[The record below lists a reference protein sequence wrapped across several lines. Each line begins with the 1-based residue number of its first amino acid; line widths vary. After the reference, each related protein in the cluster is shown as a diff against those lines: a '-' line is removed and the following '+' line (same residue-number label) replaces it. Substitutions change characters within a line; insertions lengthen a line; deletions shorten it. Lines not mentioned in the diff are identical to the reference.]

1 MTVLSAATIQDHI
14 DFLIMQPDHE
24 QAIVRDL
31 VFAVLAFN
39 KQGRGAPLQISFPL
53 YADAKVTTRGALG
66 PCVRVTG
73 PAEKLYVLT
82 LRYEVAAHLRSG
94 RAMTLVRDRV
104 VVEAGRNERFALAS
118 SKGRKKTASIA
129 RAAARSTV
137 PTTPRQTEPAAP
149 GQIVPATP
157 QIVPATPRPLVLSGH
172 SRLLETAGALGA
184 TVRNEAAFIERA
196 ESEVANDGEID
207 LLGFSDEKTVPVL
220 K

>member
-1 MTVLSAATIQDHI
+1 MTVISAATIHDHL

-39 KQGRGAPLQISFPL
+39 KQARGAPLQISFPL
-53 YADAKVTTRGALG
+53 YADAKVTTRAALG
-66 PCVRVTG
+66 PCVRITG

-82 LRYEVAAHLRSG
+82 LRYEVAAHLRAG

-104 VVEAGRNERFALAS
+104 VVEAGRNERFALMPS
-118 SKGRKKTASIA
+118 NRPKKARSIQ
-129 RAAARSTV
+129 RAATRSV
-137 PTTPRQTEPAAP
+137 EL
-149 GQIVPATP
+149 
-157 QIVPATPRPLVLSGH
+157 TPRPLVLSGH

-184 TVRNEAAFIERA
+184 TVRDEAAFIERA

-207 LLGFSDEKTVPVL
+207 LLGFSDQKTVPVL
-220 K
+220 KR

>member
-1 MTVLSAATIQDHI
+1 MTVLSAATIDDHL

-39 KQGRGAPLQISFPL
+39 KQSRGEPLQISFPL
-53 YADAKVTTRGALG
+53 YADPKVTTRAALG
-66 PCVRVTG
+66 PCVRITG

-82 LRYEVAAHLRSG
+82 LRYEVAAHLRAG

-104 VVEAGRNERFALAS
+104 VVEAGRNERFALVS
-118 SKGRKKTASIA
+118 SKGQKQRRSIE
-129 RAAARSTV
+129 RAAARSIEPV
-137 PTTPRQTEPAAP
+137 AARPIEPAVA
-149 GQIVPATP
+149 
-157 QIVPATPRPLVLSGH
+157 RPLVLSGH

-184 TVRNEAAFIERA
+184 TVRDEAAFIERA

>member
-1 MTVLSAATIQDHI
+1 MTVISAATIHDHL

-39 KQGRGAPLQISFPL
+39 KQARGAPLQISFPL
-53 YADAKVTTRGALG
+53 YADAKVTTRAALG
-66 PCVRVTG
+66 PCVRITG

-82 LRYEVAAHLRSG
+82 LRYEVAAHLRAG

-104 VVEAGRNERFALAS
+104 VVDAGRNERFALVS
-118 SKGRKKTASIA
+118 SKGRKKPRSIE
-129 RAAARSTV
+129 RGVRSIEPMAA
-137 PTTPRQTEPAAP
+137 
-149 GQIVPATP
+149 
-157 QIVPATPRPLVLSGH
+157 RPLVLSGH

-184 TVRNEAAFIERA
+184 TVRDEAAFIERA

-220 K
+220 KR

>member
-1 MTVLSAATIQDHI
+1 MTVISAATIHDHL

-39 KQGRGAPLQISFPL
+39 KQARGEPLQISFPL
-53 YADAKVTTRGALG
+53 YADPKVTTRAALG
-66 PCVRVTG
+66 PCVRITG

-82 LRYEVAAHLRSG
+82 LRYEVAAHLRAG

-104 VVEAGRNERFALAS
+104 VVDAGRNERFALVS
-118 SKGRKKTASIA
+118 SKGRKKPRSIE
-129 RAAARSTV
+129 RGVRSIEPVAA
-137 PTTPRQTEPAAP
+137 
-149 GQIVPATP
+149 
-157 QIVPATPRPLVLSGH
+157 RPLVLSGH

-184 TVRNEAAFIERA
+184 TVRDEAAFIERA

-220 K
+220 KR

>member
-1 MTVLSAATIQDHI
+1 MTVVSADTIHDHL

-39 KQGRGAPLQISFPL
+39 KQSRGEPLQISFPL
-53 YADAKVTTRGALG
+53 YADPKVTTRAALG

-82 LRYEVAAHLRSG
+82 LRYEVAAHLRAG

-104 VVEAGRNERFALAS
+104 VVEAGRNERFALVSSNKRKQVRSIQPVAAS
-118 SKGRKKTASIA
+118 SIEA
-129 RAAARSTV
+129 
-137 PTTPRQTEPAAP
+137 
-149 GQIVPATP
+149 
-157 QIVPATPRPLVLSGH
+157 ATPRPLVLSGH

-184 TVRNEAAFIERA
+184 TVRDEAAFIERA

>member
-1 MTVLSAATIQDHI
+1 MTVVSADTIHDHI

-39 KQGRGAPLQISFPL
+39 KQARGEPLQISFPL

-66 PCVRVTG
+66 PCVRITG

-82 LRYEVAAHLRSG
+82 LRYEVAAHLRAG

-104 VVEAGRNERFALAS
+104 VVEAGRNERFALVS
-118 SKGRKKTASIA
+118 SNARKKRRSIERAAARIERAAPSSLQPAAPRSIA
-129 RAAARSTV
+129 RAAA
-137 PTTPRQTEPAAP
+137 
-149 GQIVPATP
+149 
-157 QIVPATPRPLVLSGH
+157 RPLVLSGH

-184 TVRNEAAFIERA
+184 TVRDEAAFIERA

-220 K
+220 KR

>member
-1 MTVLSAATIQDHI
+1 MTVISAATIHDHL

-39 KQGRGAPLQISFPL
+39 KQARGAPLQISFPL
-53 YADAKVTTRGALG
+53 YADAKVTTRAALG
-66 PCVRVTG
+66 PCVRITG

-82 LRYEVAAHLRSG
+82 LRYEVAAHLRAG

-104 VVEAGRNERFALAS
+104 VVDAGRNERFALVS
-118 SKGRKKTASIA
+118 SKGRQKPRSIE
-129 RAAARSTV
+129 RGVRSIEPMAA
-137 PTTPRQTEPAAP
+137 
-149 GQIVPATP
+149 
-157 QIVPATPRPLVLSGH
+157 RPLVLSGH

-184 TVRNEAAFIERA
+184 TVRDEAAFIERA

-220 K
+220 KR

>member
-1 MTVLSAATIQDHI
+1 MESRLTVVSPDTIPDHL

-39 KQGRGAPLQISFPL
+39 KQNRGRPLQISFPL
-53 YADAKVTTRGALG
+53 FADPKVTTRAALG
-66 PCVRVTG
+66 PCVRITG

-82 LRYEVAAHLRSG
+82 LRYEVAAHLRAG

-104 VVEAGRNERFALAS
+104 VIEAGRNERFGLVA
-118 SKGRKKTASIA
+118 KRKRKKTASIEHGTTQPSNREVA
-129 RAAARSTV
+129 RLIERA
-137 PTTPRQTEPAAP
+137 PPIQPAA
-149 GQIVPATP
+149 
-157 QIVPATPRPLVLSGH
+157 PRPLVLSGH

-184 TVRNEAAFIERA
+184 TVRDEAAFIERA

>member
-1 MTVLSAATIQDHI
+1 MTVISPATIHDHL

-39 KQGRGAPLQISFPL
+39 KQARGEPLQISFPL

-82 LRYEVAAHLRSG
+82 LRYEVAAHLRAG

-104 VVEAGRNERFALAS
+104 VVEAGRNERFALV
-118 SKGRKKTASIA
+118 SKAKKKAPSIE
-129 RAAARSTV
+129 RAAARAIERAS
-137 PTTPRQTEPAAP
+137 
-149 GQIVPATP
+149 
-157 QIVPATPRPLVLSGH
+157 PRPLVLSGH

-184 TVRNEAAFIERA
+184 TVRDEAAFIERA

-220 K
+220 R

>member
-1 MTVLSAATIQDHI
+1 MTVVSADTIHDHL

-39 KQGRGAPLQISFPL
+39 KQARGEPLQISFPL
-53 YADAKVTTRGALG
+53 YADPKVTTRAALG
-66 PCVRVTG
+66 PCVRITG

-82 LRYEVAAHLRSG
+82 LRYEVAAHLRAG

-104 VVEAGRNERFALAS
+104 VVEAGRNERFALVS
-118 SKGRKKTASIA
+118 SNRLKKARSIQ
-129 RAAARSTV
+129 RAATRSI
-137 PTTPRQTEPAAP
+137 EPA
-149 GQIVPATP
+149 T
-157 QIVPATPRPLVLSGH
+157 RPLVLSGH

-184 TVRNEAAFIERA
+184 TVRDEAAFIERA

-220 K
+220 KR